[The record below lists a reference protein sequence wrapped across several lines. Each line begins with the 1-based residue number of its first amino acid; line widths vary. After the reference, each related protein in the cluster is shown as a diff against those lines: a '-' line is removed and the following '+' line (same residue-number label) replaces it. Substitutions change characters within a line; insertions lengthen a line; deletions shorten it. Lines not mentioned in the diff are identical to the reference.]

1 MEVRNKNLVKSHGKT
16 VIAVAKMLFSFK
28 LVISQSPFKLCDALQ
43 ILYLVTL
50 TATSSWV
57 ALVRTLNNWLRT
69 VGRKAIITWPSI
81 A

>member
-28 LVISQSPFKLCDALQ
+28 LVISQSPFKLSDALQ

>member
-1 MEVRNKNLVKSHGKT
+1 MEVGNKNLVKPHRKT
-16 VIAVAKMLFSFK
+16 VVEVAKMLFSYK
-28 LVISQSPFKLCDALQ
+28 LVISWSSFKLCDALQ